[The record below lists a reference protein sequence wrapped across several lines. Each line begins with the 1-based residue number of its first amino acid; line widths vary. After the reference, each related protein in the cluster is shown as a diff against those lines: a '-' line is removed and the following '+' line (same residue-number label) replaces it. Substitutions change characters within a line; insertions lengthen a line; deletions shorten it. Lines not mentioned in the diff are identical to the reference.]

1 MLHHWQ
7 ADSVGH
13 REGVTTHME
22 RATSNRSLYVIYFLV
37 LAFYIQHSRSY
48 SEKLPHFVSDVL
60 QVSVCLEVVIPL
72 KQITRTADTPRI
84 GIGCI
89 AHLMFACLILW
100 FDPNAMRFMELYFCA
115 DRYVAGII
123 ESAVRS
129 LVF

>member
-1 MLHHWQ
+1 MYSYNIFQ
-7 ADSVGH
+7 
-13 REGVTTHME
+13 
-22 RATSNRSLYVIYFLV
+22 
-37 LAFYIQHSRSY
+37 YIA
-48 SEKLPHFVSDVL
+48 HFVSDVL

-89 AHLMFACLILW
+89 AHPMFACLILW
-100 FDPNAMRFMELYFCA
+100 LDPNAMRFMELYFCA
-115 DRYVAGII
+115 DRYIAGII